1 MLTLPAVKMPGATTD
16 PMLEHTMRPGANM
29 IATDVFPLD
38 GGCDCRVVRYRMMK
52 QPLFVHCWHC
62 RWCQRESG
70 ASFALNAM
78 IEADYVVHLGSEPEI
93 IDTPSNSGKG
103 QKIARCPICKVA
115 VWSNYPGA
123 GPAVRFVRVGTLD
136 DPSQS
141 PPDVHIFTSSK
152 QPWVTFPA
160 GAKVFAEYYD
170 RKEVWPQEAQE
181 RWRVL
186 RERMKK
192 A

>member
-1 MLTLPAVKMPGATTD
+1 M
-16 PMLEHTMRPGANM
+16 NM
-29 IATDVFPLD
+29 E
-38 GGCDCRVVRYRMMK
+38 GGCTCRNVRYRLTGR
-52 QPLFVHCWHC
+52 PLIVHACHC
-62 RWCQRESG
+62 TWCQRETG
-70 ASFALNAM
+70 TAHALNAM
-78 IEADYVVHLGSEPEI
+78 YEAERVEHIAAEPEI
-93 IDTPSNSGKG
+93 VDTPSASGKG

-136 DPSQS
+136 DPSQC

-152 QPWVTFPA
+152 QPWVTLPR

-170 RKEVWPQEAQE
+170 RREVWPKEAQE

-186 RERMKK
+186 REKMKK
-192 A
+192 T

>member
-1 MLTLPAVKMPGATTD
+1 M
-16 PMLEHTMRPGANM
+16 E
-29 IATDVFPLD
+29 
-38 GGCDCRVVRYRMMK
+38 GGCTCRNVRYRLTGR
-52 QPLFVHCWHC
+52 PLIVHACHC
-62 RWCQRESG
+62 TWCQRETG
-70 ASFALNAM
+70 TVHALNAM
-78 IEADYVVHLGSEPEI
+78 YEAERVEHIAAEPEI
-93 IDTPSNSGKG
+93 VDTPSASGKG

-115 VWSNYPGA
+115 VWSNYPGS

-136 DPSQS
+136 DPSQF
-141 PPDVHIFTSSK
+141 PPDAHIFTSSR
-152 QPWVTFPA
+152 QPWVTFSP

-170 RKEVWPQEAQE
+170 RKAVWPEEAQE